1 MCNHIGGQVGV
12 FRLAPAYC
20 TCHGM
25 IPITDN
31 KKVHSMTYQLER
43 FDDKTAPLSELTSFG
58 ERSIK
63 KEEGTQIAT
72 QLMAEVSELQSLMIG
87 AATHRVLLVLQGIDA
102 SGKDGVVRFV
112 VSQGDPLNVNVHP
125 FKMPTPAELAHDF
138 LWRVHAAVP
147 LRGYMGI
154 FNRSHYE
161 DVVAAYV
168 RGTITYTMRTQR
180 FVHIRHFEDLLHD
193 DGTIIIKCFLHI
205 DATEQE
211 ARLLAREQSLDT
223 AWKLAAED
231 WRDRTL
237 LPQYLDA
244 YDYAMRETSHDHTPW
259 YVVPANRKWYRNLV
273 IAELIHK
280 HMSPYRQQWSD
291 VLQTIQ
297 RDRIATIHRVRA
309 SITQE

>member
-1 MCNHIGGQVGV
+1 M
-12 FRLAPAYC
+12 A
-20 TCHGM
+20 
-25 IPITDN
+25 
-31 KKVHSMTYQLER
+31 YQLDR
-43 FDDKTAPLSELTSFG
+43 FDDQTPSLADTSAIG
-58 ERSIK
+58 DRAVN
-63 KEEGTQIAT
+63 KEDGKLIAT
-72 QLMAEVSELQSLMIG
+72 QLMADISELQALMMG
-87 AATHRVLLVLQGIDA
+87 AGSHRVLLVLQGIDA

-125 FKMPTPAELAHDF
+125 FKMPTPNELAHDF

-147 LRGYMGI
+147 PRGYMGI

-168 RGTITYTMRTQR
+168 RGTITDTIRKQR
-180 FVHIRHFEDLLHD
+180 FAHIRHFEELLHD

-211 ARLLAREQSLDT
+211 ARLLSREQALDT

-237 LPQYLDA
+237 LPEYLDA
-244 YDYAMRETSHDHTPW
+244 YDHAMRETSHEYAPW

-273 IAELIHK
+273 IADLIQK
-280 HMSPYRQQWSD
+280 HMSPYRQQWSNA
-291 VLQTIQ
+291 LQTIQ
-297 RDRIATIHRVRA
+297 RDRIAAIQRVRA
-309 SITQE
+309 GMSQEQNP

>member
-1 MCNHIGGQVGV
+1 MNMG
-12 FRLAPAYC
+12 
-20 TCHGM
+20 
-25 IPITDN
+25 
-31 KKVHSMTYQLER
+31 YQLER
-43 FDDKTAPLSELTSFG
+43 FDENTPLLADVTAIG
-58 ERSIK
+58 ERLLN
-63 KEEGTQIAT
+63 KEDGKLIAT
-72 QLMAEVSELQSLMIG
+72 QLMTDVSELQALMIG

-112 VSQGDPLNVNVHP
+112 ASQGDPLNVKVHP
-125 FKMPTPAELAHDF
+125 FKMPTPDELAHDF

-147 LRGYMGI
+147 PRGYMGI

-168 RGTITYTMRTQR
+168 RGTITDTMRKQR
-180 FVHIRHFEDLLHD
+180 VAHIRHFEELLHD

-211 ARLLAREQSLDT
+211 ARLLEREQALDT
-223 AWKLAAED
+223 AWKLAAAD

-237 LPQYLDA
+237 LPQYLEA
-244 YDYAMRETSHDHTPW
+244 YDYAMRETSHAHAPW
-259 YVVPANRKWYRNLV
+259 YVIPANRKWYRNLM
-273 IAELIHK
+273 IADLLHT

-297 RDRIATIHRVRA
+297 HERIEAIQHVRA
-309 SITQE
+309 GMNQEQNP